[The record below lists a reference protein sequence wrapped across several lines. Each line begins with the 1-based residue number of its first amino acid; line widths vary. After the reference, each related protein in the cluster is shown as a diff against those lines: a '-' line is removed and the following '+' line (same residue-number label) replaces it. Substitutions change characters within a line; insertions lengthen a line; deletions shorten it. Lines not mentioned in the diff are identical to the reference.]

1 MGILDTQ
8 LDQLR
13 QRYAIV
19 DTQILGSGTTLVT
32 IPGVPLPPGWSKPT
46 STIRFLVPAGYPFA
60 ALDCFWA
67 DEDLRLAG
75 GQPPI
80 NSGCPN
86 QIPEAGQSGLWFSWH
101 LATPWNPNR
110 DTLSSWVN
118 TINDRMRQ
126 VR

>member
-19 DTQILGSGTTLVT
+19 DAKALGSGTTLVT
-32 IPGVPLPPGWSKPT
+32 IPGVPLPAGWNKPA

-67 DEDLRLAG
+67 DEDLRLAS
-75 GQPPI
+75 GQLPT

-86 QIPEAGQSGLWFSWH
+86 PIPESGQSGLWFSWH
-101 LATPWNPNR
+101 LTTPWNPNR

-118 TINDRMRQ
+118 SINDRMRQ